1 MDERVR
7 EHAAVLVDWSARVE
21 AGDDVVVS
29 VAEDAHDLG
38 VAVAEALG
46 ERGANATTLYGS
58 DELSRAYLKG
68 AEARAAG
75 DDDTDGVPDFDDD
88 PAVDRALFEA
98 ADAYLRIG
106 GGRNTTAAADVASE
120 TRQAYA
126 TARKGVR
133 EARMDTDWVSTVHPT
148 RSLAQ
153 QAGMAYEEYRD
164 FVYDAV
170 LRDWEALADE
180 MAQMKDALD
189 AGEAVRI
196 VTERDDAP
204 DTDVTMSIAGR
215 TAVNSAASVAY
226 DSHNLPSG
234 EVFTA
239 PYDTEGE
246 AFFDVPMTI
255 DATRVRD
262 VHLVFEAGEVV
273 DFSAEA
279 GEDALAGVLDT
290 DAGARRLGELGIGMN
305 RGIDRFTDSI
315 LFDEKMGDTVH
326 MAVGRA
332 YDACLPEGESGN
344 DSAVHVDMISDVSTD
359 SRMEVDGEVVRRNGT
374 FRWEGEFGE

>member
-7 EHAAVLVDWSARVE
+7 EHAEVLVDWSARVE

-29 VAEDAHDLG
+29 VAEDAHELG

-46 ERGANATTLYGS
+46 ERGANVTTLYGS
-58 DELSRAYLKG
+58 SEVSRAYLKG
-68 AEARAAG
+68 VEAG
-75 DDDTDGVPDFDDD
+75 TDGDVDADDFDDD
-88 PAVDRALFEA
+88 PAVERAVFEA

-106 GGRNTTAAADVASE
+106 GGRNTTASADVDRA

-126 TARKGVR
+126 KARKGVR

-153 QAGMAYEEYRD
+153 QAGMAYEEYQD

-170 LRDWEALADE
+170 LRDWESLAEE
-180 MAQMKDALD
+180 MAQMKDVLD
-189 AGEAVRI
+189 DGDEVRI
-196 VTERDDAP
+196 VTERDGAP
-204 DTDVTMSIAGR
+204 DTDISMSIAGR

-246 AFFDVPMTI
+246 VFFDVPMTI
-255 DATRVRD
+255 DATRVRN
-262 VHLVFEAGEVV
+262 VHLAFEGGEVV
-273 DFSAEA
+273 DFAAEA
-279 GEDALAGVLDT
+279 GEDALADILDT
-290 DAGARRLGELGIGMN
+290 DEGARRLGELGIGMN

-326 MAVGRA
+326 LAVGRA

-344 DSAVHVDMISDVSTD
+344 DSAVHVDMISDVSAD
-359 SRMEVDGEVVRRNGT
+359 SRMEVDGEVVQRNGT
-374 FRWEGEFGE
+374 FQWEEGFEE

>member
-29 VAEDAHDLG
+29 VAEDAHELG

-46 ERGANATTLYGS
+46 ERGANVTTLYGS
-58 DELSRAYLKG
+58 SEVSRAYLKG
-68 AEARAAG
+68 VEAG
-75 DDDTDGVPDFDDD
+75 TDGDVDADDFGSD
-88 PAVDRALFEA
+88 PAVDRAIFEA

-106 GGRNTTAAADVASE
+106 GGRNTTATADVGRK
-120 TRQAYA
+120 TRQASA
-126 TARKGVR
+126 KAQQGVR

-153 QAGMAYEEYRD
+153 QAGMAYEEYQD
-164 FVYDAV
+164 FVYDAI
-170 LRDWEALADE
+170 LRDWESLAEE
-180 MAQMKDALD
+180 MAHMKAVLD
-189 AGEAVRI
+189 SGEKVRI

-204 DTDVTMSIAGR
+204 DTDVQMSIAGR

-255 DATRVRD
+255 DATRVRN
-262 VHLVFEAGEVV
+262 VHLVFEDGEVV
-273 DFSAEA
+273 DFAAES
-279 GEDALAGVLDT
+279 GEDALAEILDT

-326 MAVGRA
+326 LAVGRA

-344 DSAVHVDMISDVSTD
+344 DSAVHVDMISDVRER
-359 SRMEVDGEVVRRNGT
+359 SRMEVDGEVVQRNGT
-374 FRWEGEFGE
+374 FRWEEGFKT

>member
-1 MDERVR
+1 TADVSR
-7 EHAAVLVDWSARVE
+7 EAR
-21 AGDDVVVS
+21 
-29 VAEDAHDLG
+29 
-38 VAVAEALG
+38 
-46 ERGANATTLYGS
+46 
-58 DELSRAYLKG
+58 RAYAK
-68 AEARAAG
+68 
-75 DDDTDGVPDFDDD
+75 
-88 PAVDRALFEA
+88 
-98 ADAYLRIG
+98 
-106 GGRNTTAAADVASE
+106 
-120 TRQAYA
+120 
-126 TARKGVR
+126 ARKGVR

-153 QAGMAYEEYRD
+153 QAGMAHEEYQK

-170 LRDWEALADE
+170 LRDWEALAEE
-180 MAQMKDALD
+180 MAQMKSLLD
-189 AGEAVRI
+189 DGEEVRI

-255 DATRVRD
+255 DATRVRN
-262 VHLVFEAGEVV
+262 VRLVFEGGEVV
-273 DFSAEA
+273 DFDAET
-279 GEDALAGVLDT
+279 GEAALESVLDT
-290 DAGARRLGELGIGMN
+290 DPGARRLGELGIGMN

-326 MAVGRA
+326 LAVGRA
-332 YDACLPEGESGN
+332 YDACLPDRESGN
-344 DSAVHVDMISDVSTD
+344 DSAVHVDMISDVSEN
-359 SRMEVDGEVVRRNGT
+359 SKMEVDGEVVQRNGR
-374 FRWEGEFGE
+374 FRWEDGFES